1 MVDEREE
8 ARKSKDFEK
17 ADLLRDELK
26 EKGYEIED
34 KEDGL
39 EVHKANPL

>member
-1 MVDEREE
+1 MDEREK

-17 ADLLRDELK
+17 ADKLRDKLK

-34 KEDGL
+34 KEDGP
-39 EVHKANPL
+39 EVTKN